1 MSQGQDPVETTLKW
15 ADADRPQLRPDV
27 FQVQATRNEF
37 ALLLGT
43 RDAADPGRARLERR
57 IALEPMLAKRLA
69 ATLAEV
75 ARNRE
80 AQIGSLDAMP
90 VGRPGEA
97 YDEAEVPPATRPLF
111 ERVRALG
118 TGFGFEK
125 SFKLAPES
133 LREDRVILGVR
144 SALAAPEALLGACHD
159 IGMPPPYLEQFAR
172 ELGGANTVGFGYEG
186 DGRGGVYKVYLEFWE
201 RLRERIL
208 RDPANREPAL
218 LFLGFKWEAGEG
230 GRAAVAR
237 YTCHPL
243 LSVRGILARLEALYH
258 DRSD

>member
-1 MSQGQDPVETTLKW
+1 MAQGQDPVEPTLKW

-90 VGRPGEA
+90 VGRPCES
-97 YDEAEVPPATRPLF
+97 YDDPGDPPASPTLF
-111 ERVRALG
+111 A
-118 TGFGFEK
+118 
-125 SFKLAPES
+125 
-133 LREDRVILGVR
+133 
-144 SALAAPEALLGACHD
+144 
-159 IGMPPPYLEQFAR
+159 
-172 ELGGANTVGFGYEG
+172 
-186 DGRGGVYKVYLEFWE
+186 
-201 RLRERIL
+201 
-208 RDPANREPAL
+208 
-218 LFLGFKWEAGEG
+218 
-230 GRAAVAR
+230 
-237 YTCHPL
+237 
-243 LSVRGILARLEALYH
+243 SV
-258 DRSD
+258 